1 MSTAMTAP
9 AASRWTVDRALELVA
24 FFAVVASLVG
34 LVAAL
39 AGVFHAPQVL
49 LLSLLL
55 TGAYA
60 WKTRLGGVLQGSV
73 SPRWQHV
80 LLLIAVALFFR
91 LPAYNY
97 ILGGQD
103 EGLYTNIGQYIEHTG
118 GIKVHDDVAQRL
130 AGSPYL
136 KPYLQENR
144 FHDVWGNPY
153 LLGVYSNS
161 HNPATLEFQFYHV
174 FPVWIALFA
183 GLFGSTFG
191 VYALTFLA
199 LLSIIFFYRLALVL
213 TASHGAALF
222 AGLLLALSPLHA
234 FFSKFPVSEV
244 PALAFTLIGFTYAAA
259 YWSCQ
264 EQSESRRRWLVLSAF
279 AFLCM
284 FTIRM
289 SGFTYMPFFVGVAFA
304 ALACDGEKWRR
315 RDIQLWAGGVV
326 AVFLLSAWYGFH
338 WAHQTVIYNYGSW
351 FKPFLGTH
359 WLRGALLLIAVG
371 LVAWVAIGWWASR
384 SDARRGWLAS
394 RVVASTRLAIGP
406 MTLAILVVGAWYV
419 YRLAWTGAYR
429 GTSFDSVY
437 HIAGAGWGGAVA
449 TSLPQLVIFLG
460 PLLVVAFLIAMARRW
475 PDPRMELLRLFLVM
489 FFAYAMLLRW
499 VLPYNPY
506 YARFLVSELAPYLI
520 LFVVCVWAALKKDT
534 AARTLLSVCF
544 VLSLTYAGVLSA
556 AQIGKNE
563 EAGLHDTLA
572 RLVAPIGP
580 DDLILL
586 DVHDAGVL
594 KTPLVYTFGRHVVTV
609 GQTDLADAGYM
620 AKLASAYANTWLITP
635 ALSAPD
641 AFTRANKS
649 WYRVVTYKRDHFA
662 PLALTY
668 DPGQPLFLYEL
679 TAPKVPV
686 DVGQAFGTGSPWLGW
701 LTRGWSGPE
710 PWGVWS
716 AAETAELRIDPRS
729 LPASSSGVVLHLQ
742 AQAFIVAQHPCQ
754 RVIVVMNDVQTG
766 NYHPCYPTGQFQMTL
781 QIPEALIAAEKPI
794 VVTFELPDAQSPQSL
809 GLSNDGR
816 KLGISLTGFEVSS
829 SRARN

>member
-1 MSTAMTAP
+1 MSAAMTAP
-9 AASRWTVDRALELVA
+9 MATRWTIDHALELIACFTVI
-24 FFAVVASLVG
+24 VSLVG

-60 WKTRLGGVLQGSV
+60 WKTRVGGVLQSKV
-73 SPRWQHV
+73 APRWQHV
-80 LLLIAVALFFR
+80 LLLIAVTLFFR

-103 EGLYTNIGQYIEHTG
+103 EGLYTNIGQYIEQTG
-118 GIKVHDDVAQRL
+118 GIDVHDDVAQRL
-130 AGSPYL
+130 SGSPYL
-136 KPYLQENR
+136 KTYLQENR

-264 EQSESRRRWLVLSAF
+264 GQSESRRRWLVLSAF

-371 LVAWVAIGWWASR
+371 LVAWGAIGWWASR
-384 SDARRGWLAS
+384 SDVRRGWLAS

-475 PDPRMELLRLFLVM
+475 PDPCMELLRLFLVM

-641 AFTRANKS
+641 AFMRANKS

-742 AQAFIVAQHPCQ
+742 AQAFLVAQHPCQ

-829 SRARN
+829 SGARN